1 MTEWFEEWFGEEYL
15 HLYPHRDDE
24 DADRLVALVADS
36 VPLAPDWRVLDVAC
50 GAGRHARAFERRG
63 LRTVGLDLSMH
74 LLIRAREVAR
84 VPLVRADMR
93 QLPIRPRSMDLTVN
107 LFTSFGYFDTDL
119 DHLRSLREMLTTVR
133 PGGWFVIDFLG
144 AASVRKTLVP
154 TETLT
159 VGDQE
164 IRVERWLD
172 DGDRFVHKT
181 ITVPDGRQFMERVR
195 LYDRSELSAM
205 ITSAGGRV
213 RIAYGSYDGAP
224 PDGDAPRTILMAQT
238 T

>member
-15 HLYPHRDDE
+15 HLYPHRDEE
-24 DADRLVALVADS
+24 DADRLVSLVADS
-36 VPLAPDWRVLDVAC
+36 VPVAPDWRVLDVAC

-63 LRTVGLDLSMH
+63 LHTIGLDLSMT
-74 LLIRAREVAR
+74 LLTRARDVAR
-84 VPLVRADMR
+84 SPLVRADMR

-119 DHLRSLREMLTTVR
+119 DHLRSLREMLSTIR

-144 AASVRKTLVP
+144 ATWVRETLVAN
-154 TETLT
+154 ETMM

-164 IRVERWLD
+164 VRVERWLAD
-172 DGDRFVHKT
+172 DDRFVQKT

-195 LYDRSELSAM
+195 LYEREELAAM
-205 ITSAGGRV
+205 ITAAGGRV
-213 RIAYGSYDGAP
+213 RLAYGSYDGTP
-224 PDGDAPRTILMAQT
+224 PSRRSPRTILMAQT
-238 T
+238 K